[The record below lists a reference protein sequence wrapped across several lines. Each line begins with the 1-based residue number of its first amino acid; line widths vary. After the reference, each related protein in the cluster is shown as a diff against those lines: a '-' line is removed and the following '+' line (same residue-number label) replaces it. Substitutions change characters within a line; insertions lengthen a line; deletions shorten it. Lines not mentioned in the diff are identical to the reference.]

1 MASTSWKDCM
11 NSCESDPRCVAFT
24 YVGGNKGI
32 GSGDCWFKNA
42 KGEAVTAGPNLVA
55 GFLAVKAVAPDS
67 SVASILTGNLAVSSG
82 SSTTS
87 SSTSSTSTASTSWA
101 TNPAG
106 TNYTIYRRATPI
118 MVRTPTPQQ
127 PALTSVAPLPATKTQ
142 TARLL
147 RMSEQMTARE
157 VVPVG

>member
-11 NSCESDPRCVAFT
+11 NSCESDPRCVPFT

-32 GSGDCWFKNA
+32 GSGVCWFKNA

-67 SVASILTGNLAVSSG
+67 SVASIATGNLAVSSG

-106 TNYTIYRRATPI
+106 TNYTI
-118 MVRTPTPQQ
+118 
-127 PALTSVAPLPATKTQ
+127 
-142 TARLL
+142 
-147 RMSEQMTARE
+147 
-157 VVPVG
+157 